1 MDIKLVNN
9 VEQYLSLHKVLD
21 QDYTCTLLFTHV
33 NLSSMQFYLCG
44 SFREYRQHIKFLK

>member
-33 NLSSMQFYLCG
+33 HLKFHAVLSMW
-44 SFREYRQHIKFLK
+44 KF